1 MGIIPARAG
10 FTSSR
15 PGRSCPGRDHP
26 RTRGVYRTAYDPAA
40 AVLGSSPHARGLP
53 DGPVH
58 AQAAG
63 RIIPARA
70 GFTRVRTSNPK
81 VVGDHPRTRGV
92 YPALPPVKS
101 RTRGSSPHARG
112 LPCDGGIPGI
122 ALGIIPAR
130 AGFTPCAS
138 DWPGHR
144 ADHPRTRGVYGNRSA
159 RSPRERGSSPHARGL
174 PPPGGRAWVWG
185 FGSSPH
191 ARGLRPQATDH
202 RGQDGIIPARAGFTG
217 APGGTQARYRDH
229 PRTRGVYRLR
239 TSTCHGP
246 DGSSPHARGL
256 LINLP

>member
-1 MGIIPARAG
+1 MPPLRIIPACAG
-10 FTSSR
+10 FTRLYHLRKSGSK
-15 PGRSCPGRDHP
+15 DHP
-26 RTRGVYRTAYDPAA
+26 RMRGVYADAA
-40 AVLGSSPHARGLP
+40 LMALVAWGSSPHARGLP
-53 DGPVH
+53 VLPKLNPEGN
-58 AQAAG
+58 
-63 RIIPARA
+63 RIIPACA

-191 ARGLRPQATDH
+191 ARGLL
-202 RGQDGIIPARAGFTG
+202 RGIRETTAISRIIPARAGFT
-217 APGGTQARYRDH
+217 
-229 PRTRGVYRLR
+229 
-239 TSTCHGP
+239 
-246 DGSSPHARGL
+246 
-256 LINLP
+256 